1 MAEKEIFEEIMKR
14 ADALA
19 PELVKLRRDFHKYPE
34 LGWMEMRTTSI
45 VASCLKEYGCDQ
57 VLVGKEVCKAEARMG
72 VPSEALLEDHYE
84 EVKEQEG
91 TVSEYLPY
99 TREGFTGVIGILHCG
114 EGPVVALRFDMDA
127 LPVLESSE
135 ESHLPVR
142 EGFVS
147 CKRGVMHACGH
158 DGHTT
163 VGLGTARI
171 LCQLRECLH
180 GTVKFIFQPAEE
192 GVRGARS
199 IVEKGHLDDVDYV
212 LGAHMGGGAQQKVC
226 GIGVGDG
233 QSLAT
238 VKLDVEFFGKGSH
251 AAASPEAG
259 NNAMLSMATA
269 ILNLHAIPRHGQA
282 DTRVNVGKVA
292 AGTGRNIIC
301 DSAHMEMEVRGMSE
315 EANEYMK
322 VYAERIISAAAQMH
336 GCTYAIRLMGAAR
349 NGRNDEAL
357 AEHLAEVCKKQMQL
371 PVFELPKSGTSVSE
385 DYSYM
390 SERVQSHGGQSCY
403 FYNLSCCNNTLHN
416 EAFDFQ
422 EEALVNGVKAF
433 CGVTVHLLR

>member
-1 MAEKEIFEEIMKR
+1 MEEKQIYEEIIEK
-14 ADALA
+14 ADKLGPA
-19 PELVKLRRDFHKYPE
+19 LVKLRRDFHKYPE
-34 LGWMEMRTTSI
+34 PGWMEMRTTSI
-45 VASCLKEYGCDQ
+45 VVSCLKDYGCDQ
-57 VLVGKEVCKAEARMG
+57 VLVGGEVCKAEARMG
-72 VPSEALLEDHYE
+72 VPSESLLEEHYE
-84 EVKEQEG
+84 EVKKQEG

-99 TREGFTGVIGILHCG
+99 TKGGFTGVIGILHCG
-114 EGPVVALRFDMDA
+114 EGPVIALRFDMDA
-127 LPVLESSE
+127 LPVPECSE
-135 ESHLPVR
+135 ESHLPAR
-142 EGFVS
+142 EGFIS

-158 DGHTT
+158 DGHIT

-171 LCQLRECLH
+171 LCQMREYLH
-180 GTVKFIFQPAEE
+180 GTIKFIFQPAEE

-199 IVEKGHLDDVDYV
+199 IVENGHLDDVDYV
-212 LGAHMGGGAQQKVC
+212 LGAHMGGGSQQKEC
-226 GIGVGDG
+226 GIGIGDG
-233 QSLAT
+233 KSLAT
-238 VKLDVEFFGKGSH
+238 VKFDVEFFGKGSH

-269 ILNLHAIPRHGQA
+269 ILNLHAIPRHGKS

-315 EANEYMK
+315 EANDYMK
-322 VYAERIISAAAQMH
+322 AYAERIISAAAQMH
-336 GCTYAIRLMGAAR
+336 GCTYEIRLMGAAR
-349 NGRNDEAL
+349 NGRNDKTLTER
-357 AEHLAEVCKKQMQL
+357 LAEVCKKHMQL

-403 FYNLSCCNNTLHN
+403 FYNLSCCNSTLHN
-416 EAFDFQ
+416 AAFDFQ

-433 CGVTVHLLR
+433 CGVAAKLMQ